1 MTIKIDYEQKS
12 DESKFI
18 TISNLSTT
26 KTDRNL
32 KINLDKKVDSD
43 WNRDKI
49 NDFLFTLV
57 AEDGRSEMTIQITDR
72 AEKNRQ
78 DIKEINFI
86 IQLFEAFVKFY
97 NESIK

>member
-78 DIKEINFI
+78 DVKEINFI

-97 NESIK
+97 NEGIK